1 MGLTRGVGMVEFEG
15 TVAGLYRWPV
25 KSLAG
30 ERIGAARLDERGL
43 AGDRSHVLIDRRP
56 KHDGHVLTV
65 RQNAAL
71 LGWGSF
77 YGPDVADPDGPPTL
91 RSPDGGE
98 LPWSDPAT
106 SEALAGSLGVPLEVR
121 DAVGSQDRGP
131 TVHVT
136 MEASR
141 AELEQELSAPV
152 ELERFRPN
160 VHLSLD
166 APAFA
171 EEQWSAGTMITIGE
185 VTLEIVGDDSG
196 PCIRC
201 AVPSWDPA
209 GRERWPELQRWL
221 ITKHDNKFGVIMRV
235 IRAGAVGIGDT
246 ATARPIE

>member
-1 MGLTRGVGMVEFEG
+1 MRSEVLEFHG

-30 ERIGAARLDERGL
+30 ERIEAARLDERGL

-77 YGPDVADPDGPPTL
+77 YGPDVADPDGPPAL
-91 RSPDGGE
+91 RTPDGGE
-98 LPWSDPAT
+98 RSWSDPTTAG
-106 SEALAGSLGVPLEVR
+106 ALACSLGFPLELR

-141 AELEQELSAPV
+141 AELAQELSAPV

-171 EEQWSAGTMITIGE
+171 EEQWSAGTTITIGE
-185 VTLEIVGDDSG
+185 VALEVVGDDSG

-221 ITKHDNKFGVIMRV
+221 INKHDNKFGVIMRV
-235 IRAGAVGIGDT
+235 TRAGAVGIGDT

>member
-1 MGLTRGVGMVEFEG
+1 MGLRWGPEVLEFEG
-15 TVAGLYRWPV
+15 TVARLYRWPV

-30 ERIGAARLDERGL
+30 EGIGAARLDERGL

-56 KHDGHVLTV
+56 RHDGHVLTV

-77 YGPDVADPDGPPTL
+77 YGRNVADPGGPPTL
-91 RSPDGGE
+91 RSPEGGE
-98 LPWSDPAT
+98 LSWSDPAT
-106 SEALAGSLGVPLEVR
+106 AEALTSSLGFPLELR

-136 MEASR
+136 VEASR
-141 AELEQELSAPV
+141 AELEQELAAPV

-171 EEQWSAGTMITIGE
+171 EERWSAGTTITIGE
-185 VTLEIVGDDSG
+185 VTLEVTGQDSG

-221 ITKHDNKFGVIMRV
+221 IAKHDNKFGVIMRV
-235 IRAGAVGIGDT
+235 VQAGAVRVGDT